1 MIEIKNKSNNNKT
14 MEKTQKNIYTNL
26 QILNNILKCNFSG
39 EDIFKVVNSWLDWY
53 MRCGM
58 NVVNF
63 LLSPKVLAIKKEE
76 RPDLVNPL
84 EYYLK

>member
-1 MIEIKNKSNNNKT
+1 